1 MKMIKKKRKPKQT
14 KERKMQ
20 LRKIAQGIENVLND
34 HYEKKVKPLL
44 K

>member
-14 KERKMQ
+14 KERKKQ

-34 HYEKKVKPLL
+34 HLKKMIGLTY
-44 K
+44 